1 MLGGRPEDVLCE
13 VAELAEDADEAGHGD
28 AIEDGLGVALVDP
41 LVELGAAEGVLVGDR
56 AP

>member
-1 MLGGRPEDVLCE
+1 MTEDVLCE